1 MMASIASKAF
11 GPLLAFCVVACAT
24 PPSPTTDPTANFHVR
39 TASGDRSA
47 GYAVL
52 LPGSSG
58 LEILGD
64 GEHYFRAAELFNSHC
79 LDVVVVDYKMA
90 YRDYGS
96 PQVGETG
103 AKIAWVAAQ
112 AANWF
117 EANHPYTGDDR
128 LVVAWSLGA
137 ESFWDPAMMKF
148 DAGIAYYP
156 SVPKGASA
164 GSLLGPLLILQGSA
178 DDVTTIDR
186 LETAVGHDPDTTI
199 LGLEGAFHGFDVST
213 LSPKR
218 VLKFPPVVGK
228 RATLAYDAV
237 ATERANEA
245 IQAFLGAH
253 SLGACNVPK

>member
-1 MMASIASKAF
+1 MASIASKAC
-11 GPLLAFCVVACAT
+11 GPLLAFCVVACAS
-24 PPSPTTDPTANFHVR
+24 PPSTAADPTASFHVR
-39 TASGDRSA
+39 AASGDRSV

-64 GEHYFRAAELFNSHC
+64 GEHYFRAAELFNDHC
-79 LDVVVVDYKMA
+79 LDVVVVDYKQA

-96 PQVGETG
+96 PQVGDTG

-117 EANHPYTGDDR
+117 EANHPSAGDDR

-137 ESFWDPAMMKF
+137 EALWDPAMTKF

-156 SVPKGASA
+156 SVPNGASI
-164 GSLLGPLLILQGSA
+164 GSLFGPLLILQGRA
-178 DDVTTIDR
+178 DDVTPIYP
-186 LETAVGHDPDTTI
+186 LETAIGGDPNTTI
-199 LGLEGAFHGFDVST
+199 LSLEGAFHGFDVAT
-213 LSPKR
+213 LAPKR

-228 RATLAYDAV
+228 RATLGYDAL
-237 ATERANEA
+237 ATERAEEA
-245 IQAFLGAH
+245 IHAFLGTH
-253 SLGACNVPK
+253 GLGACDISG